1 MADFSLSR
9 RTRIQAPPDRVHALL
24 DDFRE
29 WQKWSPWEGV
39 DPELH
44 REYSGPDHGVGSAYH
59 WAGNKKAGEGEM
71 TITGSTP
78 TSVVVDLVFL
88 KPFKATNVTR
98 FDLVPTGE
106 ATDVTDVTDV
116 TWTMTG
122 TRSAIMSV
130 AGKLFFDKAIG
141 KDFDRGL
148 AALKREAERA

>member
-9 RTRIQAPPDRVHALL
+9 SIRAQASPDRIHALL

-29 WQKWSPWEGV
+29 WQKWSPWEGM
-39 DPELH
+39 DPDLD
-44 REYSGPDHGVGSAYH
+44 REYSGPDHGVGSTYH

-71 TITGSTP
+71 AITGSTP

-88 KPFKATNVTR
+88 KPFKASNVTR
-98 FDLVPTGE
+98 FDLAPVGD
-106 ATDVTDVTDV
+106 ATDV

-122 TRSAIMSV
+122 SRSAIMSV

-148 AALKREAERA
+148 ADLKTHAERGA

>member
-9 RTRIQAPPDRVHALL
+9 RTRIQAPPDRVHVLL

-29 WQKWSPWEGV
+29 WQKWSPWEAV
-39 DPELH
+39 DPDLT
-44 REYSGPDHGVGSAYH
+44 REYSGPDHGVGSSYR
-59 WAGNKKAGEGEM
+59 WSGNRKAGEGTM

-98 FDLVPTGE
+98 FDLAPTG
-106 ATDVTDVTDV
+106 AAADATDV

-122 TRSAIMSV
+122 ARSAIMSV

-141 KDFDRGL
+141 RDFDRGL